1 MRILVLEDEP
11 LLAMMLEEC
20 LEELGHELAGSAASV
35 EQAFQL
41 LDEATFPPDFAL
53 LDFSLGGQTN
63 SLPVA
68 RRLRAQGVPFA
79 YLTGHTS
86 LDAESDVPPAPMLSK
101 PFSFEQLEEAIR
113 SAKLTAC

>member
-41 LDEATFPPDFAL
+41 LDGATSPPDFAL
-53 LDFSLGGQTN
+53 LDFSLGGETN

-68 RRLRAQGVPFA
+68 RRLRAQGVPFV
-79 YLTGHTS
+79 YLTGHAS
-86 LDAESDVPPAPMLSK
+86 LDAESDVPPAPILSK
-101 PFSFEQLEEAIR
+101 PFSLEQLDAAIR
-113 SAKLTAC
+113 SATLAV

>member
-35 EQAFQL
+35 AQAFQL
-41 LDEATFPPDFAL
+41 LDDATSPPDFAL
-53 LDFSLGGQTN
+53 LDFSLGGETN

-86 LDAESDVPPAPMLSK
+86 LDEESDVPPAPILSK
-101 PFSFEQLEEAIR
+101 PFSLDQLEAAIR
-113 SAKLTAC
+113 SAKLAA